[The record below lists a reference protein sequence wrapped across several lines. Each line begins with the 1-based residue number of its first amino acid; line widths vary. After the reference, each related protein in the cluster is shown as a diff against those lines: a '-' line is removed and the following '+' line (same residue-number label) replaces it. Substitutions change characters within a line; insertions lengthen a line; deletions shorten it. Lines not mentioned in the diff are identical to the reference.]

1 MPENKQY
8 HYDDKNEPLTTM
20 HAVSKGIA
28 MPVRHLH
35 SQYEFYY
42 VRSGR
47 VAIENNADSLVVEA
61 PCFVIH
67 KPFSL
72 HRVNADFG
80 NKYDRYV
87 INCSKENLDKIIP
100 LVPKFSIID
109 SHSLTVININREI
122 DIMLVELMTKI
133 HTYALSSMTDMAT
146 AYLALLLITLTEYA
160 DLDHL
165 LPTHREGYIGEVVNY
180 IGQHY
185 AENITIEQLAE
196 LFFVSRS
203 KLIADFK
210 KYIKVSI
217 KQYTMLMRIYNA
229 QRFLQSGKTIA
240 ETAYLCG
247 FYDESHFVG
256 TFHSIT
262 GVTPK
267 SFLKSIKQT

>member
-20 HAVSKGIA
+20 HAVSQGIA

-100 LVPKFSIID
+100 LVI
-109 SHSLTVININREI
+109 R
-122 DIMLVELMTKI
+122 
-133 HTYALSSMTDMAT
+133 
-146 AYLALLLITLTEYA
+146 
-160 DLDHL
+160 
-165 LPTHREGYIGEVVNY
+165 
-180 IGQHY
+180 
-185 AENITIEQLAE
+185 
-196 LFFVSRS
+196 
-203 KLIADFK
+203 DFK
-210 KYIKVSI
+210 NGEQISTQI
-217 KQYTMLMRIYNA
+217 LIRD
-229 QRFLQSGKTIA
+229 RGELGR
-240 ETAYLCG
+240 G
-247 FYDESHFVG
+247 G
-256 TFHSIT
+256 
-262 GVTPK
+262 
-267 SFLKSIKQT
+267 